1 MQDDA
6 PSPLSLPDDSESQG
20 DGQPDEVV
28 QATSVAEEQA
38 GLEVSCVGEQ
48 SSFEASAV
56 EEQNSLGKKVSAS
69 ISEEID
75 AAPAP
80 STLLDYLPETPQRG
94 HLMRSPEVDSIRRLA
109 AACFDDMATP
119 ESRAASR
126 KQEVLAK
133 VAEDHANVR
142 KKCFVFGKSGTTPMR
157 TPARK
162 KAEAQTGTEASAHE
176 AGAQP

>member
-28 QATSVAEEQA
+28 QAMSAAEEQA